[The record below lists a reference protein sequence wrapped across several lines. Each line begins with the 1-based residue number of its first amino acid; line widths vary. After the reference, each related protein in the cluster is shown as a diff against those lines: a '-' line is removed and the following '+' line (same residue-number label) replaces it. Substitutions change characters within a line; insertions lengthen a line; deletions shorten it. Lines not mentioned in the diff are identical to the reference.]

1 MGQSAA
7 NLVDMRDVS
16 FSRGE
21 RCIFDNI
28 SLTVPR
34 GKITAIMG
42 PSGIGKT
49 TLLRLI
55 GGQIPP
61 DKGEILFD
69 GENVPAMSRSRLY
82 TVRKRMSMLFQ
93 SGALFTDMNV
103 FDNVAYPLREH
114 TNLPAPLLKSVVMM
128 KLEAVGLRGAAKLM
142 PSELSGGMARRA
154 ALARAIALEPD
165 LIMFDEPFVGQ
176 DPITMGVLVKL
187 ISELNSALG
196 VTCVVVSHDVP
207 EGAQYCGSHLD
218 HGGQKKSSLTVAL
231 RRCRRRRTRA
241 CVSSLTALPTGRFR
255 SAIRRATITLIYS
268 KQGVK
273 PLMLLNA
280 LAALGHSG
288 IKTVRTFGR
297 AGLML
302 FNAIIGKPEFRKHAP
317 LLVRQLYNVGVLSM
331 LIIIVSGVFIGMVL
345 GLQGYLVLTTYSA
358 ETSLGMLV
366 ALSLLRELGPVVAAL
381 LFAGRAGSALTA
393 EIGLMRATE
402 QLSSME
408 MMAVDPLRR
417 VISPRFWAG
426 VISLP
431 LLTII
436 FVAVGIWGGSL
447 VGVSWKGIDA
457 GFFWSAMQNAVDWR
471 MDLVNC
477 LIKSVVFAITVTW
490 IALFNG
496 YDAIPTSAGISR
508 ATTRTVVH
516 ASLAVLGL
524 DFVLT
529 ALMFGN

>member
-1 MGQSAA
+1 
-7 NLVDMRDVS
+7 
-16 FSRGE
+16 
-21 RCIFDNI
+21 
-28 SLTVPR
+28 
-34 GKITAIMG
+34 
-42 PSGIGKT
+42 
-49 TLLRLI
+49 
-55 GGQIPP
+55 
-61 DKGEILFD
+61 
-69 GENVPAMSRSRLY
+69 
-82 TVRKRMSMLFQ
+82 
-93 SGALFTDMNV
+93 
-103 FDNVAYPLREH
+103 
-114 TNLPAPLLKSVVMM
+114 
-128 KLEAVGLRGAAKLM
+128 
-142 PSELSGGMARRA
+142 
-154 ALARAIALEPD
+154 
-165 LIMFDEPFVGQ
+165 
-176 DPITMGVLVKL
+176 
-187 ISELNSALG
+187 
-196 VTCVVVSHDVP
+196 
-207 EGAQYCGSHLD
+207 
-218 HGGQKKSSLTVAL
+218 
-231 RRCRRRRTRA
+231 
-241 CVSSLTALPTGRFR
+241 
-255 SAIRRATITLIYS
+255 
-268 KQGVK
+268 
-273 PLMLLNA
+273 MLLNA
-280 LAALGHSG
+280 LAALGHRG
-288 IKTVRTFGR
+288 IKTIATFGR

-302 FNAIIGKPEFRKHAP
+302 FNAVVGKPEFRKHAP

-331 LIIIVSGVFIGMVL
+331 LIIIVSGLFIGMVL

-402 QLSSME
+402 QL
-408 MMAVDPLRR
+408 

-436 FVAVGIWGGSL
+436 FVAVGVWGGSL
-447 VGVSWKGIDA
+447 VGVNWKGIDA
-457 GFFWSAMQNAVDWR
+457 GFFWTAMQNAVDWR

-477 LIKSVVFAITVTW
+477 LIKSLVFAITVTW

>member
-1 MGQSAA
+1 
-7 NLVDMRDVS
+7 
-16 FSRGE
+16 
-21 RCIFDNI
+21 
-28 SLTVPR
+28 
-34 GKITAIMG
+34 
-42 PSGIGKT
+42 
-49 TLLRLI
+49 
-55 GGQIPP
+55 
-61 DKGEILFD
+61 
-69 GENVPAMSRSRLY
+69 
-82 TVRKRMSMLFQ
+82 
-93 SGALFTDMNV
+93 
-103 FDNVAYPLREH
+103 
-114 TNLPAPLLKSVVMM
+114 
-128 KLEAVGLRGAAKLM
+128 
-142 PSELSGGMARRA
+142 MARRA

-187 ISELNSALG
+187 ISELNSTLG
-196 VTCVVVSHDVP
+196 VTCIVVSHDVP
-207 EGAQYCGSHLD
+207 EVLSIADFAYIVAD
-218 HGGQKKSSLTVAL
+218 KKSWRMGARS
-231 RRCRRRRTRA
+231 RCVKMPILA
-241 CVSSLTALPTGRFR
+241 FVSSLMVSLTARCR
-255 SAIRRATITLIYS
+255 SAIRRVIIIMIYWA
-268 KQGVK
+268 KGVK
-273 PLMLLNA
+273 RLMLLNA
-280 LAALGHSG
+280 LAALGHRG
-288 IKTVRTFGR
+288 IKTIATFGR

-302 FNAIIGKPEFRKHAP
+302 FNAVVGKPEFRKHAP

-331 LIIIVSGVFIGMVL
+331 LIIIVSGLFIGMVL

-436 FVAVGIWGGSL
+436 FVAVGVWGGSL
-447 VGVSWKGIDA
+447 VGVNWKGIDA
-457 GFFWSAMQNAVDWR
+457 GFFWTAMQNAVDWR

-477 LIKSVVFAITVTW
+477 LIKSLVFAITVTW

>member
-1 MGQSAA
+1 
-7 NLVDMRDVS
+7 
-16 FSRGE
+16 
-21 RCIFDNI
+21 
-28 SLTVPR
+28 
-34 GKITAIMG
+34 
-42 PSGIGKT
+42 
-49 TLLRLI
+49 
-55 GGQIPP
+55 
-61 DKGEILFD
+61 
-69 GENVPAMSRSRLY
+69 
-82 TVRKRMSMLFQ
+82 
-93 SGALFTDMNV
+93 
-103 FDNVAYPLREH
+103 
-114 TNLPAPLLKSVVMM
+114 
-128 KLEAVGLRGAAKLM
+128 
-142 PSELSGGMARRA
+142 
-154 ALARAIALEPD
+154 
-165 LIMFDEPFVGQ
+165 
-176 DPITMGVLVKL
+176 
-187 ISELNSALG
+187 
-196 VTCVVVSHDVP
+196 
-207 EGAQYCGSHLD
+207 
-218 HGGQKKSSLTVAL
+218 
-231 RRCRRRRTRA
+231 
-241 CVSSLTALPTGRFR
+241 
-255 SAIRRATITLIYS
+255 
-268 KQGVK
+268 
-273 PLMLLNA
+273 MLLNA
-280 LAALGHSG
+280 LAALGHRG
-288 IKTVRTFGR
+288 IKTIATFGR

-302 FNAIIGKPEFRKHAP
+302 FNAVVGKPEFRKHAP

-331 LIIIVSGVFIGMVL
+331 LIIIVSGLFIGMVL

-393 EIGLMRATE
+393 EIGL
-402 QLSSME
+402 
-408 MMAVDPLRR
+408 AVDPLRR

-436 FVAVGIWGGSL
+436 FVAVGVWGGSL
-447 VGVSWKGIDA
+447 VGVSWKGIDG

-477 LIKSVVFAITVTW
+477 LIKSLVFAITVTW